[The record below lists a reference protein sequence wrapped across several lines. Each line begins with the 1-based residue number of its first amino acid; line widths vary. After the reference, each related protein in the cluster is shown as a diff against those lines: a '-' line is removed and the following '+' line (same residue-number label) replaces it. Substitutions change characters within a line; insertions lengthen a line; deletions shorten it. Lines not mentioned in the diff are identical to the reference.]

1 MTYAAWCSSVN
12 TKFFALTNSYDENT
26 ISSEYASGRKTVIL
40 KNTRFSKTIK
50 CSLSLNVKSGEYN
63 AFWTWFTD
71 VLGGLAG
78 TFTCPALGSKFYRFK
93 SVPSE
98 SAGLLARK
106 IEMEIEEV
114 Y

>member
-1 MTYAAWCSSVN
+1 MTYTAWCSSVN

-40 KNTRFSKTIK
+40 KNTRFPKTIK

-63 AFWTWFTD
+63 AFWTWYTD

-78 TFTCPALGSKFYRFK
+78 TFTCTALGSKFYRFK